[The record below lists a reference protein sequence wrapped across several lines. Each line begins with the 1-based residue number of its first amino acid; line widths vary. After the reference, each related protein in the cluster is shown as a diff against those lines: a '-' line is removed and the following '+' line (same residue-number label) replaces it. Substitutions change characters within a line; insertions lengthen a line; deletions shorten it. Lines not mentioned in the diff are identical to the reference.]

1 MQLSPHFDSHE
12 FDCPCCGKSPIDK
25 ALVEKL
31 EKLFSEMNA
40 HSIIITS
47 GYRCPSY
54 SPTVKGYSNDA
65 HTKGIA
71 ADIVVYRNPTE
82 RYPSERVAYAA
93 EKVGFS
99 GIGIIDDTAVH
110 VDIRN
115 SGNYINAHWFGDE
128 RTGNDYIKSFA
139 DYPENKVTTNKSD
152 AKVIDAIL
160 EIDGHKY
167 TGMLTEE

>member
-31 EKLFSEMNA
+31 EKLFLEMNA
-40 HSIIITS
+40 HAILITS
-47 GYRCPSY
+47 GYRCPSH
-54 SPTVKGYSNDA
+54 SVSVGGYAQDA

-115 SGNYINAHWFGDE
+115 IGNYSNAHWFGDE
-128 RTGNDYIKSFA
+128 RTGNDNIKTFA

-152 AKVIDAIL
+152 KKVIDAVL

-167 TGMLTEE
+167 SGLLTED